1 MDAAMGFARH
11 HRPFG
16 IGLLGGPVPALAFIL
31 LLTSTPMARDRVLT
45 LGQPEQVGMSAERLD
60 RLDRVIQDAMEREE
74 IPGAVALVARKG
86 RVVYRKAFGDRSRL
100 PVVEPMSQDSIF
112 DVASLTKVMAT
123 TTSLMILVEEG
134 QLSLT
139 ERVGEF
145 VPEFARNDRDKER
158 VTLLQLLTHYS
169 GLRPSLDLIE
179 RWRGYGAAIDRAS
192 RERLSEAPGTRFIY
206 SDINYILLA
215 EVVRRVSGLTLDQFA
230 QERIFG
236 PLGMVDTGFNPDI
249 EKVGRVAPTE
259 SRDGALLRGR
269 VHDPTAFRMDGVAG
283 HAGLFS
289 TVDDTAVWV
298 QMLLNGG
305 IYGGVRVL
313 SPLSV
318 LKMSSP
324 QNPDGSADG
333 RGIGFDLETRFST
346 VRGDLFPVGSFGHT
360 GFTGT
365 SVWIDPF
372 TETFLIIYSSRLH
385 PEGKGNA
392 VRLRSRAASVVG
404 GAILDLTGA
413 RELFFRRF

>member
-1 MDAAMGFARH
+1 MGALI
-11 HRPFG
+11 P
-16 IGLLGGPVPALAFIL
+16 LLVL
-31 LLTSTPMARDRVLT
+31 LLPSTTTFGARDRVLDP
-45 LGQPEQVGMSAERLD
+45 GQPEEVGICADRLD
-60 RLDRVIQDAMEREE
+60 RLDRVILDAMEREE

-86 RVVYRKAFGDRSRL
+86 KVVYRKAFGERSRL
-100 PVVEPMSQDSIF
+100 PMVEPMSVDSIF

-123 TTSLMILVEEG
+123 TTALMILVEEG
-134 QLSLT
+134 ELSLT
-139 ERVGEF
+139 ERVAEF
-145 VPEFARNDRDKER
+145 IPEFARQDRDKER
-158 VTLLQLLTHYS
+158 VTLLQLVTHYS
-169 GLRPSLDLIE
+169 GLRPSLDLAE
-179 RWRGYGAAIDRAS
+179 RWQGYGRAIDRAS
-192 RERLSEAPGTRFIY
+192 RERLVEEPGKRFVY

-215 EVVRRVSGLTLDQFA
+215 EVIRRVSGLSLDQFA
-230 QERIFG
+230 GERIFG
-236 PLGMVDTGFNPDI
+236 PLGMIDTGFNPDI
-249 EKVGRVAPTE
+249 KKVGRVAPTE

-269 VHDPTAFRMDGVAG
+269 VHDPTAARMDGVAG

-289 TVDDTAVWV
+289 TVDDTAVWA

-305 IYGGVRVL
+305 VYGGVRVL

-324 QNPDGSADG
+324 QSPGGNADS

-372 TETFLIIYSSRLH
+372 TETFLVLYSSRLH

-404 GAILDLTGA
+404 GSILDLTGA